1 MTRRGGQ
8 LPWNSGSR
16 GLYDSPRRGGYG
28 QLAVLGLIV
37 LGVAALSW
45 FLFTRACASDE
56 CTKAYCVSNK
66 SVSPPEGYELVTRL
80 FEYSEKSG
88 AKAGPD
94 LNLVIQLPLT
104 KPTTDSSNLS
114 FYRYIEDTGNWEPI
128 TAAVVDGQGKQA
140 SATLTETPQLMA
152 VLRRNTPGGQL
163 VAYLGHNN
171 NLHPDSAD
179 KVTLVHTLD
188 FAPAADGSVVGEPS
202 AIKPGTSYDW
212 YPTITANASTK
223 GALAIVDG
231 ILVNAQSRSNHVQ
244 QVTRKVL
251 DLNLKGIDIA
261 YLDLNVNQRNSFTL
275 FVSELAAS
283 LHAQNRRLTLTLPT
297 PLKVADRIDEGA
309 YDYAELGKSAD
320 LIKLTPYRDQ
330 GTYRLAMPEILAYLT
345 ASIPA
350 SKLVLTVTPYATEKG
365 ASGLSTL
372 KVTDAM
378 SIATK
383 LAIRSESVQTSSNV
397 DVYGINID
405 RTENLSGVRWVPEA
419 ASVAFTYKEP
429 GGAGNR
435 TIWIE
440 NVFSV
445 AFKLEFASQ
454 FKLGG
459 VAVEDASDNQFLGN
473 IWPAIIPFASSGQT
487 TLLQPNPEDLK
498 PVWRASKGQL
508 EDSGKGYTRWVT
520 PAEPGMYTIFLQLSD
535 GVARFENK
543 AEVNV
548 KAREART
555 PTSTGTPQAGATPIG

>member
-1 MTRRGGQ
+1 M
-8 LPWNSGSR
+8 
-16 GLYDSPRRGGYG
+16 
-28 QLAVLGLIV
+28 AVLGLTV
-37 LGVAALSW
+37 LGVLALTW
-45 FLFTRACASDE
+45 LVFTRACGSAD
-56 CTKAYCVSNK
+56 CTKTYCESGK
-66 SVSPPEGYELVTRL
+66 SVAPPEGYELVTKL
-80 FEYSEKSG
+80 FEYSEKAG
-88 AKAGPD
+88 AKADPNFD
-94 LNLVIQLPLT
+94 IRVLLPLT
-104 KPTTDSSNLS
+104 TPTNDSSNLS
-114 FYRYIEDTGNWEPI
+114 FYRYMEETKNWEPI
-128 TAAVVDGQGKQA
+128 TAAVLDSQGKQV
-140 SATLTETPQLMA
+140 SATLTEAPKLMA

-171 NLHPDSAD
+171 TLHPDAAN
-179 KVTLVHTLD
+179 KVTLVHTID
-188 FAPAADGSVVGEPS
+188 FAPAADGSLAGEPS
-202 AIKPGTSYDW
+202 TVKPGTSYDW
-212 YPTITANASTK
+212 YPTVTANASTK
-223 GALAIVDG
+223 GAVAIVDG

-244 QVTRKVL
+244 QITKKAT

-261 YLDLNVNQRNSFTL
+261 YLDLTVNQRNSFSL

-309 YDYAELGKSAD
+309 YDYAELGRAAD

-330 GTYRLAMPEILAYLT
+330 GTYRLAMPDILAHLT

-350 SKLVLTVTPYATEKG
+350 SKLVLSVTPYATEKG
-365 ASGLSTL
+365 ASGISTM
-372 KVTDAM
+372 KITDAM

-383 LAIRSESVQTSSNV
+383 LTIRSDSVQTSSNV
-397 DVYGINID
+397 DVYGVNID
-405 RTENLSGVRWVPEA
+405 RTENLSGVRWHPE
-419 ASVAFTYKEP
+419 VACVTFTYKEP

-445 AFKLEFASQ
+445 GFKLEFVSQ
-454 FKLGG
+454 YKLGG

-508 EDSGKGYTRWVT
+508 EDTGKGFAHWVT
-520 PAEPGMYTIFLQLSD
+520 PAEPGTYTIFLQLSD

-543 AEVNV
+543 ADVNV
-548 KAREART
+548 KARETRT
-555 PTSTGTPQAGATPIG
+555 PSTTGTPQAGATPIG